1 MQQFDLE
8 WAWRLDI
15 IRATSIMIPITARI
29 ITHTFT
35 AIRTFTRMVGSIGA
49 MVGTVMNSMNMNS
62 MVIGTT
68 GNRSARFLLPIHPG
82 SFERKAAGVVYF

>member
-15 IRATSIMIPITARI
+15 IRATRITIPITARI

-35 AIRTFTRMVGSIGA
+35 AIRTFTRMVGSMGA
-49 MVGTVMNSMNMNS
+49 MVGTVMNS

-82 SFERKAAGVVYF
+82 SFEREAAGVVYF

>member
-15 IRATSIMIPITARI
+15 IRATRITIPITARI

-35 AIRTFTRMVGSIGA
+35 AIRTFTRMVGSMGA

-82 SFERKAAGVVYF
+82 SFEREAAGVVYF